1 MTCIQKSVWS
11 IFKITGN
18 YSDTKKDW
26 FELFAMCI
34 KIIHGYNTPRRILI
48 HLEVAKI
55 IHMDQNH
62 FRLFSECISLSY
74 RSYTLQ
80 FVEISHS
87 DASFQGGSKMMP
99 PPDFHGVVLFL
110 IYLFR
115 QGWWTSIQW
124 FDWCLQKDIGH
135 WWYPRSLQR
144 FRHLCCWYF
153 HLQRFLL
160 RSLWLPQAN
169 PSPSWCWLP
178 RLIHPRLQ

>member
-1 MTCIQKSVWS
+1 MTCIGMSVWS
-11 IFKITGN
+11 ILKITGN
-18 YSDTKKDW
+18 YW
-26 FELFAMCI
+26 FELFSMCI
-34 KIIHGYNTPRRILI
+34 KIIHGRNTPTCRRILI
-48 HLEVAKI
+48 HFERVRI
-55 IHMDQNH
+55 IFDYFHCVSVYHTDPIVCNLSRSLIPMQV
-62 FRLFSECISLSY
+62 FRVDSKWCHRQFS
-74 RSYTLQ
+74 
-80 FVEISHS
+80 
-87 DASFQGGSKMMP
+87 M
-99 PPDFHGVVLFL
+99 VLFL

-124 FDWCLQKDIGH
+124 FGWCLQKDIGY

-169 PSPSWCWLP
+169 PSPTWCWLP